1 MIGRAMTPATIIF
14 RLLLLF
20 TLLAALRWGGRPE
33 RQVAGLYILAA
44 TLSHLVRVTAGSDFT
59 QFQSSIAALD
69 ASLLIGL
76 GAIALKVRRWW
87 LLATAALQILTC
99 LGHLAKMLDPA
110 TSTMGYF
117 MMLVSSSYPSLILL
131 SLGIVQRHRE
141 QGLIRC
147 SNGLSKE
154 GDRPRLG

>member
-87 LLATAALQILTC
+87 LLGMHSVSAL
-99 LGHLAKMLDPA
+99 
-110 TSTMGYF
+110 
-117 MMLVSSSYPSLILL
+117 
-131 SLGIVQRHRE
+131 
-141 QGLIRC
+141 
-147 SNGLSKE
+147 
-154 GDRPRLG
+154 